1 MPRIK
6 KYENELINLKN
17 QGLSNNETADKF
29 GLLPLSLLIANL
41 N

>member
-1 MPRIK
+1 MDK

-17 QGLSNNETADKF
+17 QGLSHNETADKIE
-29 GLLPLSLLIANL
+29 LLSLSLLTANL